1 MDHGFGFVPFSDL
14 RVIFYEFHQKYTE
27 VYNFQ
32 FSCKNQKEYKG
43 YLRCFPAADG
53 HCEVND
59 QTGGRGQLS
68 MRAVVFPTSALYPP

>member
-1 MDHGFGFVPFSDL
+1 M
-14 RVIFYEFHQKYTE
+14 YTE

-32 FSCKNQKEYKG
+32 FSCKNQKQYKG

-59 QTGGRGQLS
+59 QTGGRDQLS